1 MHRKIHVLPAK
12 NARATPHN
20 SRLTAQAP
28 LRRLRHGICVAKMLD
43 NVGLRY
49 PHRASGA
56 KAPRTLRPL
65 PLLRFAVSATG
76 GAHLCS
82 IQYYLRFWLGICRT
96 SLAVSALRIMRYCP
110 ELFEH
115 RDNRRLYRLHRWHV
129 CLRQRHHQHQ
139 PRRFLLVRL
148 PAGVKQVAQK
158 YDNQKQLPPPRGC
171 FWFIKSHFA
180 VKLKR
185 FIKMNTTFLLYSTR
199 KTVAIRARLQ
209 SCTQNPKN
217 D

>member
-1 MHRKIHVLPAK
+1 
-12 NARATPHN
+12 
-20 SRLTAQAP
+20 
-28 LRRLRHGICVAKMLD
+28 MLD

-96 SLAVSALRIMRYCP
+96 SLAVSALRMMRYCP

-129 CLRQRHHQHQ
+129 CLRQRHRQHQ

-148 PAGVKQVAQK
+148 PAGAKQVAQK

>member
-1 MHRKIHVLPAK
+1 
-12 NARATPHN
+12 
-20 SRLTAQAP
+20 
-28 LRRLRHGICVAKMLD
+28 MLD

-56 KAPRTLRPL
+56 KAPRTLRSL

-82 IQYYLRFWLGICRT
+82 IQYYLRFWLSICRT

-129 CLRQRHHQHQ
+129 CLRQRHRQHQ